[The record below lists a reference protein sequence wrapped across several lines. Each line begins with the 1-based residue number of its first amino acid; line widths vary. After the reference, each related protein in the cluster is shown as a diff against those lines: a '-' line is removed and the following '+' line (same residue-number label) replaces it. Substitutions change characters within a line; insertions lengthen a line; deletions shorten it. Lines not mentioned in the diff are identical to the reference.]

1 VIPDAPHTPH
11 DLSMI
16 RRATPFVALLLLVS
30 TRLAAQTLPPKRA
43 LVLPAAGCTREEP
56 AATTARPDVAE
67 SRRLAAQGREAALVG
82 DRRAARDAFRR
93 AAALNPTDDQVAY
106 ALGRADEELGDST
119 AARADY
125 CRYLALAP
133 SGREAADVQQRLLQ
147 LVPKGTGEAAFRA
160 RDRFNAGLAALD
172 AARWADADAAFDET
186 LRLAPATPEAMFDR
200 AIARLRL
207 GRRDDAARDFEAYL
221 TTAQSADDRAAVLR
235 TLDALRRP
243 TYSAST
249 ALGRGLAF
257 PGLGQFY
264 TGRPALGVVAL
275 GAVGAAVGGVLYERT
290 VVRERTFLDA
300 FGRPY
305 TQPVSES
312 DRPYAL
318 PAAAAG
324 AAVWILAAVEA
335 RHHAAASTPS
345 TRRVGVVPVV
355 DPRGSAAFAVRA
367 AF

>member
-1 VIPDAPHTPH
+1 
-11 DLSMI
+11 MI

-30 TRLAAQTLPPKRA
+30 TRLAAQTLQPKRA
-43 LVLPAAGCTREEP
+43 LVLPTAGCAREEP
-56 AATTARPDVAE
+56 AATTTRPDVAE

-82 DRRAARDAFRR
+82 DRRGARDAFRR
-93 AAALNPTDDQVAY
+93 AAALNPADDQVAY
-106 ALGRADEELGDST
+106 ALGRADEELGDAA

-125 CRYLALAP
+125 CRYLALSP
-133 SGREAADVQQRLLQ
+133 TGRDAADVQQRVLRLA
-147 LVPKGTGEAAFRA
+147 PPGAADATWRA
-160 RDRFNAGLAALD
+160 RDRFTAGLAALD
-172 AARWADADAAFDET
+172 TERWAAAAAAFDEL
-186 LRLAPATPEAMFDR
+186 LRLVPSTPEALFDR

-305 TQPVSES
+305 TQPVSETE
-312 DRPYAL
+312 RPYAV

-324 AAVWILAAVEA
+324 AAVWLLAAFEA
-335 RHHAAASTPS
+335 RHHAAASSPS
-345 TRRVGVVPVV
+345 TRRVGVAPVV
-355 DPRGSAAFAVRA
+355 GPRGGAAFAMRA
-367 AF
+367 TF